1 MLLQLD
7 NTRIISSKDHFK
19 GGHLWPPFL
28 YVNNSNQYIVLA
40 VMETDKS
47 KMEVLYLIEVFKES
61 SISLS
66 H

>member
-28 YVNNSNQYIVLA
+28 YVNNSNQYIVFSGYG
-40 VMETDKS
+40 DGQIKNR
-47 KMEVLYLIEVFKES
+47 KFYI
-61 SISLS
+61 
-66 H
+66 